1 MCMYTCIFIKM
12 SLSYKPY
19 SVIVLSVDD
28 DYTSVS
34 ISMVLSYF
42 LVNDSTILHGLV
54 FPSLYLTILLFLDI

>member
-1 MCMYTCIFIKM
+1 M